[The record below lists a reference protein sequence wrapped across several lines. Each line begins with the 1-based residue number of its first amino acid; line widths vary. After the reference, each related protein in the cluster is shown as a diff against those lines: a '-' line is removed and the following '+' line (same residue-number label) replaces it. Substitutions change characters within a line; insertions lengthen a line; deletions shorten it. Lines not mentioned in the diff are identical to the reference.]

1 MQWQWLK
8 IQLHWSLLL
17 PLYMMMQSKLCYPFA
32 FPIYPINRIIE
43 YDIILQSWT
52 IHSIQQLFRKLPFIN
67 LICNRLD
74 SNLEFSTPS
83 QLRGV
88 NLVIRYL
95 TKENIQLNKPPFFYY
110 LKETK
115 FIKIIS
121 FKVCILGYWIVKKE
135 EYYFAWAN
143 K

>member
-17 PLYMMMQSKLCYPFA
+17 PLWWCKANFA
-32 FPIYPINRIIE
+32 IPLPLICHLEGCPIYPINRIIE
-43 YDIILQSWT
+43 YDIILQTWT
-52 IHSIQQLFRKLPFIN
+52 IHTTTIFRKLPFIN

-121 FKVCILGYWIVKKE
+121 FKVCILGYW
-135 EYYFAWAN
+135 
-143 K
+143 